1 MRCYVPS
8 TQPTLSCPHNSKTF
22 SIYVQQSIWMDY
34 GLEGTGLYLITSNRF
49 SSPSCSTK
57 DLNKKGQQDN
67 TTLSQYHSGQH
78 HTGIRYGITVTYFGS
93 VILVCVRSDLIC
105 DRIIPSDVRKLLIN
119 YSLLLLLQSCYCDM
133 FVIQIIEI
141 FNIQNL

>member
-49 SSPSCSTK
+49 SSPSCSNK
-57 DLNKKGQQDN
+57 DLNKKGQQEAN
-67 TTLSQYHSGQH
+67 PT
-78 HTGIRYGITVTYFGS
+78 
-93 VILVCVRSDLIC
+93 
-105 DRIIPSDVRKLLIN
+105 IPVPVKNR
-119 YSLLLLLQSCYCDM
+119 
-133 FVIQIIEI
+133 VGGRA
-141 FNIQNL
+141 